1 MISVTSPQDN
11 YKTVRDLVDMF
22 GHICPVGRLDV
33 DSEGLVFLNHD
44 GEITNRLAQWKWGF
58 LLHDRIESELCPHH
72 QSLVHTVMKKNGQ
85 EHDLLNILVL
95 FFQMNKISNR
105 LLGVVLE

>member
-1 MISVTSPQDN
+1 VISATSPQDN

-22 GHICPVGRLDV
+22 GDIYPIGWPDV
-33 DSEGLVFLNHD
+33 DSEGLVLLNHD
-44 GEITNRLAQWKWGF
+44 GEIANRLTQWKWGF

-85 EHDLLNILVL
+85 EHDPLSILVL
-95 FFQMNKISNR
+95 FFQMNKINNC